1 MNGLPFMI
9 GERRAQVVSQIDD
22 AIDQL
27 NGLDTWAQWGVGL
40 VATLLT
46 LTIVRLLLKKVVL
59 DIVKKTA
66 FDWDDKLYSPVTKRI
81 YVFILFAGINL
92 TMNWVMEGDSLV
104 DSFNPFFQATYIL
117 LSTSL
122 TRVVLRTLIPVV
134 MDRFSDPSSV
144 TVSGSN
150 SLIIFIFRAAV
161 WFGGLYLAL
170 SELGIELFG
179 VLASLAVFSL
189 IIGLAMQQTLG
200 NIVNSF
206 MLALDQP
213 FEVGDRIEVEGK
225 IGSVVSVGILSTK
238 ILTHEEN
245 LVVIPNNSLV
255 NSTVINHARGGG
267 DGVGRRISL
276 VQDIGVGYGEDISHV
291 KYTVL
296 KLMRECPYVI
306 SKPEPRVL
314 LIELGEYAKIFRMY
328 GWVEDYS
335 DEFVARDWL
344 LKNVD
349 ESFSTEGIEIPF
361 PTAVEISGKQ
371 SPSFNKSRKT
381 MSVRKARLQMV
392 KEDKQLNKE
401 RAAAKEEIE
410 AINEK
415 LNDPELDKK
424 TRNLLEEDLRE
435 LNSLLSMF
443 EAGGDD

>member
-1 MNGLPFMI
+1 
-9 GERRAQVVSQIDD
+9 
-22 AIDQL
+22 L
-27 NGLDTWAQWGVGL
+27 NELDPWAQWGVGI
-40 VATLLT
+40 VSTFMAVG
-46 LTIVRLLLKKVVL
+46 IVRLFMKKVVL
-59 DIVKKTA
+59 DFVKKTEVK
-66 FDWDDKLYSPVTKRI
+66 WDDMLYAPVSKRA
-81 YVFILFAGINL
+81 YLFTFLLGIQL
-92 TMNWVMEGDSLV
+92 TMNWVLGIE
-104 DSFNPFFQATYIL
+104 DSFVESFTPFFEATYIII
-117 LSTSL
+117 STSL
-122 TRVVLRTLIPVV
+122 LSVALRIMIPVI
-134 MDRFSDPSSV
+134 MDTFSDPTSV

-150 SLIIFIFRAAV
+150 SLIIFVFRAAV

-225 IGSVVSVGILSTK
+225 MGSVVSVGILSTK

-276 VQDIGVGYGEDISHV
+276 VQDIGVGYDEDISHV

-296 KLMRECPYVI
+296 QLMRECPYVLP
-306 SKPEPRVL
+306 KPEPRVL
-314 LIELGEYAKIFRMY
+314 LIELGDFAKVFRMY

-335 DEFVARDWL
+335 DEYVARDWL
-344 LKNVD
+344 LKNID
-349 ESFSTEGIEIPF
+349 EQFKSEGIEIPF
-361 PTAVEISGKQ
+361 PTSVEISGKA
-371 SPSFNKSRKT
+371 SPGLNKSHKIA
-381 MSVRKARLQMV
+381 SVRKARLQMV

-410 AINEK
+410 TITEK
-415 LNDPELDKK
+415 LKDTDLDKK
-424 TRNLLEEDLRE
+424 TKALLEEDLRE
-435 LNSLLSMF
+435 LNSILSMF

>member
-1 MNGLPFMI
+1 M
-9 GERRAQVVSQIDD
+9 SQIDD
-22 AIDQL
+22 AIDRL
-27 NGLDTWAQWGVGL
+27 NGLDTWAQWSVGL

-46 LTIVRLLLKKVVL
+46 LAIVRLLMRKVVL
-59 DIVKKTA
+59 DIVRKTA

-81 YVFILFAGINL
+81 YLFILFAGTNL
-92 TMNWVMEGDSLV
+92 TMAWALGEGDSLV
-104 DSFNPFFQATYIL
+104 DSVNPFFQATYIL

-122 TRVVLRTLIPVV
+122 TSVVLRTLIPVV

-189 IIGLAMQQTLG
+189 IIGLAMQQTLS

-255 NSTVINHARGGG
+255 NSTVINHARGGS

-276 VQDIGVGYGEDISHV
+276 VQDIGVGYGEDIAHV

-349 ESFSTEGIEIPF
+349 ESFSSEGIEIPF
-361 PTAVEISGKQ
+361 PTAVEISAKQ
-371 SPSFNKSRKT
+371 SNTTNKSRKSI
-381 MSVRKARLQMV
+381 SVRKARLQMV

-401 RAAAKEEIE
+401 RASAKEEIE
-410 AINEK
+410 SINEK
-415 LNDPELDKK
+415 LKDPDMDKN
-424 TRNLLEEDLRE
+424 TRNRLEEDLRE